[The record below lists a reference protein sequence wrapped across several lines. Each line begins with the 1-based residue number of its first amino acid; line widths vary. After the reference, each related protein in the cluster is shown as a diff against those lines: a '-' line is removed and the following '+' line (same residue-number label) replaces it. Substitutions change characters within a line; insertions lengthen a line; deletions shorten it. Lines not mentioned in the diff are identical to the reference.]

1 LLSLIL
7 EFGAAVITISS
18 IKPLIV
24 SIDDETNILK
34 LVQML
39 LGSQYQVMVFS
50 EADKAVKALGSLRP
64 DLIICD
70 ITMPSMDG
78 FELHALLREHE
89 TLRGVPFIY
98 LTALGEREMVRKGM
112 LQGADDYLV
121 KPFTA
126 DELKEAVQTRLER
139 TRTLRVQPPTQSDT
153 WTIYSLGGV
162 GIEADGRLREFSEN
176 KKVLELFLYLAS
188 NGNKVSHGDV
198 LRDLWWEPVEA
209 VTLHVLLNRARK
221 TFDGLADIASRLE
234 TVTLN
239 VLRPYLWD
247 AEIFE
252 RLAKDALSSHDE
264 TAIERALQQSK
275 GSFLMDFF
283 SPWSEEQR
291 DHFEGLYVKLLEAAV
306 TVASTETFRKNAQQR
321 LQAYLG
327 INTKDEK

>member
-1 LLSLIL
+1 
-7 EFGAAVITISS
+7 VTTISS

-34 LVQML
+34 LVQMM
-39 LGSQYQVMVFS
+39 LGSQYQVIVFS
-50 EADKAVKALGSLRP
+50 EADRALRALESLRP

-78 FELHALLREHE
+78 FELHALLRERE

-98 LTALGEREMVRKGM
+98 LTALGEREMIRKGM

-126 DELKEAVQTRLER
+126 DELKEAVRARLER
-139 TRTLRVQPPTQSDT
+139 TRILRVEVPAQSET

-162 GIEADGRLREFSEN
+162 GIEADGRIRDFSDN
-176 KKVLELFLYLAS
+176 KKGLELFLYLVS
-188 NGNKVSHGDV
+188 NGHKVSQGDV

-221 TFDGLADIASRLE
+221 TFEGLADISSRRE
-234 TVTLN
+234 TITLKI
-239 VLRPYLWD
+239 LRPYFWD
-247 AEIFE
+247 AEVFG
-252 RLAKDALSSHDE
+252 RVAKEALSRNDE
-264 TAIERALQQSK
+264 REIERALQQSK
-275 GSFLMDFF
+275 GSFLTDFF

-291 DHFEGLYVKLLEAAV
+291 DHFEGLYVKLLEAALD
-306 TVASTETFRKNAQQR
+306 VASTETFRKNAQQR
-321 LQAYLG
+321 LQAYVG
-327 INTKDEK
+327 ITAKDEKE

>member
-1 LLSLIL
+1 MT
-7 EFGAAVITISS
+7 TISS

-34 LVQML
+34 LVQVM
-39 LGSQYQVMVFS
+39 LGSRYQVMVFS
-50 EADKAVKALGSLRP
+50 EADKAAKALGSLRP

-78 FELHALLREHE
+78 FELHALLRERE

-126 DELKEAVQTRLER
+126 DELKEAVRARLER
-139 TRTLRVQPPTQSDT
+139 TQTLRVQPPTQSDT

-162 GIEADGRLREFSEN
+162 GIEADGRIRDFSDN
-176 KKVLELFLYLAS
+176 KKVLELFLYLVS
-188 NGNKVSHGDV
+188 NGNKAPQHDV
-198 LRDLWWEPVEA
+198 LRDLWWEPIEVA
-209 VTLHVLLNRARK
+209 TLYVLLNRARK
-221 TFDGLADIASRLE
+221 TFEGLADISSRLE

-239 VLRPYLWD
+239 VLRPYVWD
-247 AEIFE
+247 ADVFE
-252 RLAKDALSSHDE
+252 RVAKEALRGKDE
-264 TAIERALQQSK
+264 KDIERALQLSK
-275 GSFLMDFF
+275 GSFLTNFF

-291 DHFEGLYVKLLEAAV
+291 NHYEGLYMKLLEAAI
-306 TVASTETFRKNAQQR
+306 TAASTETLRKNAVQR
-321 LQAYLG
+321 LRAYLG
-327 INTKDEK
+327 VSTKDEDD